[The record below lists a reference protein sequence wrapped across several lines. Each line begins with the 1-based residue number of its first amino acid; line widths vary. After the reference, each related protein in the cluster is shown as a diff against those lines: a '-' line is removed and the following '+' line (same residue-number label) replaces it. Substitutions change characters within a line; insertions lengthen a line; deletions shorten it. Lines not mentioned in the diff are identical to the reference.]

1 MDFLKPEKRYNI
13 ELQSPSKSIWSTFKK
28 AFLAKKD
35 FKSFWKKLDKKNL
48 PPELVKQT
56 ETFVNSPSYKH
67 VSKFWRH
74 CSINSF
80 KVLSESSAK
89 EKQNSII
96 LDDYASNT
104 FFTERN
110 FREINLK
117 NLENIK
123 LDINIF
129 KKHNNLDYYQSM
141 SYNLVTSIYFLQ
153 LKKQIEKFYNKI
165 NKNFYDTFSHNIKI
179 DNIEVNQHLMY
190 SIVELEKINR
200 ILDNKNENLNILEFG
215 AGYGRTA
222 NLFFSL
228 MKKIKYVIVDIPPS
242 FYVSTLQFKKYYP
255 NLKILHAFQVNDFNE
270 MQKAIEE
277 NDIIYIFPHQLKYL
291 KENFFDLSIM
301 LGVTL
306 EMEPNDVKHYMV
318 YVDKLCKNLYMKV
331 FKYSGL
337 PFSFYKVFRYNV
349 KEDYFIPDNWKELF
363 LDLGIETDF
372 FCHYGYKIK

>member
-1 MDFLKPEKRYNI
+1 
-13 ELQSPSKSIWSTFKK
+13 
-28 AFLAKKD
+28 
-35 FKSFWKKLDKKNL
+35 
-48 PPELVKQT
+48 
-56 ETFVNSPSYKH
+56 
-67 VSKFWRH
+67 
-74 CSINSF
+74 
-80 KVLSESSAK
+80 
-89 EKQNSII
+89 